1 MTSLRRLANDL
12 SIPQRTL
19 RRAAREGL
27 IHGDRVSPRKFRTT
41 LREEHYL
48 RHYWKLLHTLREA
61 FRTEPN
67 TELAVLFGSTATATD
82 SPSSDIDVL
91 VILRDPDMGRLAT
104 MAERLSARVGREIQ
118 LVRLSDAEASPILM
132 DEILKHGRVLID
144 RDARWPS
151 LQATAER
158 WRRRARRAEE
168 SLLAAA
174 TEHSLDRSTA

>member
-1 MTSLRRLANDL
+1 M
-12 SIPQRTL
+12 
-19 RRAAREGL
+19 
-27 IHGDRVSPRKFRTT
+27 RVPLEW
-41 LREEHYL
+41 LREYCDPPLDTAGVASRLTMTGTKVEAIL
-48 RHYWKLLHTLREA
+48 RQSADT
-61 FRTEPN
+61 
-67 TELAVLFGSTATATD
+67 
-82 SPSSDIDVL
+82 SDIDVL

-144 RDARWPS
+144 RDAHWPR

-174 TEHSLDRSTA
+174 TEHSFDRSTA